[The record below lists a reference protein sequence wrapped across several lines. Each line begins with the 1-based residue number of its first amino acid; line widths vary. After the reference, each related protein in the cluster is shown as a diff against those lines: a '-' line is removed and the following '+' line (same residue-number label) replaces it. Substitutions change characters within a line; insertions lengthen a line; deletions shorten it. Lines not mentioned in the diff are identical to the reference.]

1 MATWSVI
8 RSDTKKQFW
17 EFNEAY
23 DITTLYKSHIFIHI
37 LVCLTYMSNMF
48 EKMPLHIKSQFSINL
63 NVTMLVHEFGD
74 YLYNN

>member
-23 DITTLYKSHIFIHI
+23 DITTLYKLHIFIHI
-37 LVCLTYMSNMF
+37 LVCLTYMF
-48 EKMPLHIKSQFSINL
+48 EKMPLHINSLFSIDL
-63 NVTMLVHEFGD
+63 DVTILVYDFGD
-74 YLYNN
+74 SLLSI